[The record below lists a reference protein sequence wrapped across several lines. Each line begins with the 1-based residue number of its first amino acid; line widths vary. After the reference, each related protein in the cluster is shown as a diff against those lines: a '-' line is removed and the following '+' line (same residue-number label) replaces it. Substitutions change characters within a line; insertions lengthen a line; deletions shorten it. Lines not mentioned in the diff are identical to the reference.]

1 MKETIHIITDLLIV
15 VLLCILVW
23 TNYSNKNR
31 DILIDV
37 IEVTKLSNR
46 LEELHK
52 RDQEEVDGLKSKL
65 DSLNSISNEKIIE
78 IREIIHEVNRIE
90 VIEDEDELLNELR
103 KVLK

>member
-52 RDQEEVDGLKSKL
+52 RDQEEVDRLKSKL
-65 DSLNSISNEKIIE
+65 DSLNNISNEKIIE